1 MTLNFWQSGS
11 LASLKKK
18 RLGTKYLKFYVKYT
32 RYIKDEVAIELE
44 KNLKG

>member
-18 RLGTKYLKFYVKYT
+18 KAWYKIPKILCKIHKIYQR
-32 RYIKDEVAIELE
+32 
-44 KNLKG
+44 